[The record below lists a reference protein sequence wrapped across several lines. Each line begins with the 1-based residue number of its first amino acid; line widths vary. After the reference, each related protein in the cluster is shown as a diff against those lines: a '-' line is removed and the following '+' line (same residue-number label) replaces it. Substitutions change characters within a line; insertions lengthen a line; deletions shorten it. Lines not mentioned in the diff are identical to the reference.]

1 MVKIKI
7 LSTIRIA
14 MLMLIMLSFTVVTY
28 AQNPLTEDEVYHSFQ
43 SHDVQNWQISDG
55 WRNGDSFFGCHW
67 SKNRV
72 NFNSGVMELSLRA
85 NYSYSAPYTYECAE
99 YATGNFYGYGLY
111 EVSMKPA
118 NVSGVISSFFTY
130 TGPSFNGA
138 PWDEIDIEFLGN
150 DTTKIQFNYYTNGV
164 GGNEIIHDLGFD
176 ASSSFNTYAFD
187 WQEDYI
193 SWYVNGELVATATNN
208 IPSNP
213 SKIMMNMWN
222 TYGIDEWAGR
232 YGGADANA
240 SYEWVRYTPNNGS
253 SVPSTA
259 PDFQLNACDYTDS
272 SGITSWNCGV
282 GTFHSGNWIKFD
294 NVNLSTGYNAFA
306 VSYTSPDSGSFD
318 IRLGSPNGQRIGAV
332 NYGPTGGWSSYQ
344 WSGTPS
350 LDVTARGTQDI
361 FIVSTSGAANLKE
374 FWFKNE

>member
-1 MVKIKI
+1 M
-7 LSTIRIA
+7 
-14 MLMLIMLSFTVVTY
+14 MSFTVVTY
-28 AQNPLTEDEVYHSFQ
+28 AQNPVTKEEVYHSFDR
-43 SHDVQNWQISDG
+43 HDGQKWEIADG
-55 WRNGDSFFGCHW
+55 WRNGDTFFGCHW
-67 SKNRV
+67 SNNRV
-72 NFNSGVMELSLRA
+72 NFYNGAMELSLRA
-85 NYSYSAPYTYECAE
+85 NYSYSAPYNYECGE
-99 YATGNFYGYGLY
+99 YSTSNFYGYGLY

-164 GGNEIIHDLGFD
+164 GGNEIVHDLGFD
-176 ASSSFNTYAFD
+176 ASHSFNTYAFD

-232 YGGADANA
+232 YGGENANT
-240 SYEWVRYTPNNGS
+240 SYEWVRYTPNSGS
-253 SVPSTA
+253 GGSNPSVA
-259 PDFQLNACDYTDS
+259 ADFQLNACDYTDS

-294 NVNLSTGYNAFA
+294 NVDLSTGYNAFA
-306 VSYTSPDSGSFD
+306 VSYASPDSGSFD
-318 IRLGSPNGQRIGAV
+318 IRLGSPTGQRIGTV
-332 NYGPTGGWSSYQ
+332 NYGPTGDWSTYQ

-350 LDVTARGTQDI
+350 LNAAVRGMQDI
-361 FIVSTSGAANLKE
+361 FIVSTSGAANLRE